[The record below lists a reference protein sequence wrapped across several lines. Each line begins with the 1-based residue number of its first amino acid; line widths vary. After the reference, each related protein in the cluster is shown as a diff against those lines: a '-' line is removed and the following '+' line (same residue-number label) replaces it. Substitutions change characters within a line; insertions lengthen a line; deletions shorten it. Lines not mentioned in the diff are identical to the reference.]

1 MSGKIIA
8 FGHRGAMGYE
18 PENTL
23 LSFTTAVNMGV
34 DGIELDV
41 YRSNDD
47 QVIVSHSDS
56 LEINGQ
62 LYRFTKLDLAEIKK
76 ITLDKDQTV
85 PTLEEVFIAME
96 GLRDGQLKYS
106 IDLKD
111 VRDIDAYHAVLD
123 KFGVVDRV
131 FTCFESRL
139 FIKKAQRQFP
149 ELAYVYSTHV
159 NPAGVVEDMDKIE
172 ASLVSAV
179 NMPAGELKKE
189 LTDEFHARGVKSFC
203 WDVNDEDRMREVAG
217 WGVDAM
223 YSNYPDKLVAAL
235 SSLD

>member
-1 MSGKIIA
+1 
-8 FGHRGAMGYE
+8 MGYE

-41 YRSNDD
+41 YRTLDD

-56 LEINGQ
+56 LEIDGH
-62 LYRFTKLDLAEIKK
+62 LYRFTKLDLAEIKNIK
-76 ITLDKDQTV
+76 LDKEQTV
-85 PTLEEVFIAME
+85 PTLDEVFAAME
-96 GLRDGQLKYS
+96 GLRGGLLYS

-111 VRDIDAYHAVLD
+111 VRDIDVYHAVLE
-123 KFGVVDRV
+123 KYGVADRV

-149 ELAYVYSTHV
+149 ELTYVYSTHV
-159 NPAGVVEDMDKIE
+159 NPEGIIEDMDKIE
-172 ASLVSAV
+172 PPLVKVV
-179 NMPAGELKKE
+179 NIPAEEMKNE
-189 LTDEFHARGVKSFC
+189 FVDAFHARGVQSFV
-203 WDVNDEDRMREVAG
+203 WNVNEEAQMREIAG
-217 WGVDAM
+217 WGADAM

-235 SSLD
+235 SALE